1 MSAVPFHDGDE
12 RDRRP
17 LARWGGSLLLVLGAH
32 AAVGIGAMSWRVAM
46 DEAAAPPPAV
56 MLDLAPLPEVAP
68 PPPTVEPVIP
78 EPEPPPEPVIEPPE
92 PEPVVEPEPIP
103 EVKPEPPP
111 PVPAEV
117 SLPEPPKP
125 KPKPKETPK
134 PQPPKVT
141 PPKPQAQVKPAPT
154 PPQATTAQA
163 APSAPAAASSPSPAP
178 AVARNSTAVPTWQGL
193 VLGHLERHKRYP
205 RSAQLRR
212 QQGVPQV
219 RIVIDRSGKVLSAR
233 LEKSSGVES
242 LDEETVALAE
252 RASPLPAPPPEMAQ
266 DRIELVVPVQ
276 FVMR

>member
-1 MSAVPFHDGDE
+1 MSAAPFHDEIG
-12 RDRRP
+12 RDGRP

-46 DEAAAPPPAV
+46 EEAAASPPAV

-68 PPPTVEPVIP
+68 PPAVEPVIP
-78 EPEPPPEPVIEPPE
+78 EPVPPPEPVIEPPE

-103 EVKPEPPP
+103 EVEPEPPP

-117 SLPEPPKP
+117 ALPEPPKP
-125 KPKPKETPK
+125 KPKPEPPK

-154 PPQATTAQA
+154 PPQTTTAQA
-163 APSAPAAASSPSPAP
+163 APSAPSAAPSLSPAP
-178 AVARNSTAVPTWQGL
+178 AVAHNSAAVPTWRGL
-193 VLGHLERHKRYP
+193 VLGHLERYKRYP
-205 RSAQLRR
+205 RSAQMRR
-212 QQGVPQV
+212 QQGVPHV
-219 RIVIDRSGKVLSAR
+219 RIVIDRSGRVVAAR

-276 FVMR
+276 YMMR